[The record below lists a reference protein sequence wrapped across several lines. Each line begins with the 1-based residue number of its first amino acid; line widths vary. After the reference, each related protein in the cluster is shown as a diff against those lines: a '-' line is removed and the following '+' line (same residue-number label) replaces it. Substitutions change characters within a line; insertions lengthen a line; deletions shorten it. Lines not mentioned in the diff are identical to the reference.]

1 MLMVNTM
8 HTTTATTPL
17 TSVTIKKT
25 IIVITII
32 NTFFHYEFC
41 HQPLGANHGKQRV
54 STAVLHD
61 GGGDGGGGCD
71 HDACHDAR
79 LAFSSQSPSP
89 AFEAPSRGACAQQ
102 GTHPEPHLPFS

>member
-1 MLMVNTM
+1 MLMVNTL
-8 HTTTATTPL
+8 HTTITTPL

-25 IIVITII
+25 IIMITII
-32 NTFFHYEFC
+32 NTFFHYKFC
-41 HQPLGANHGKQRV
+41 HQPLLKQRV

-71 HDACHDAR
+71 HDACHDAHS
-79 LAFSSQSPSP
+79 AFSSQSPSP

-102 GTHPEPHLPFS
+102 GTHHEPRLPSS